1 MCLMWV
7 RWVGGCPGF
16 SNVTSDFASVSN
28 QWLLECDSRGIWR
41 RDAKKC
47 LQLIC
52 MQSTWGRRGW
62 TSKKACLINIQQ
74 RRPPRVLVMCLFIHP
89 VQYKHFRAT
98 YTIHNSIIRQIWGLG
113 NGRQLEE
120 VVYKCKKYARPFMFV
135 WNAHN
140 FAFLFLMFLFLLV
153 NHSDSTQSMRSLLA
167 RLAKKENHQSR
178 DFTSFD
184 ITIMI
189 KFALG
194 LRFKKAVTKSS

>member
-1 MCLMWV
+1 MPKNAFNWYVCNPHE
-7 RWVGGCPGF
+7 VGG
-16 SNVTSDFASVSN
+16 
-28 QWLLECDSRGIWR
+28 
-41 RDAKKC
+41 
-47 LQLIC
+47 
-52 MQSTWGRRGW
+52 GW

-120 VVYKCKKYARPFMFV
+120 VVYKCKKYAGPFMFV

-153 NHSDSTQSMRSLLA
+153 NHSDSTQSMRPLLA
-167 RLAKKENHQSR
+167 RLAKKK
-178 DFTSFD
+178 
-184 ITIMI
+184 ITKVEISPVLI
-189 KFALG
+189 FYHDQICIRFA
-194 LRFKKAVTKSS
+194 FQKAVTKSSECSWEFSPMHKLARHICQLKELCTS